1 MQSCPP
7 GAISAIDEL
16 PDDLGHLCAIA
27 CPRSINQWRGC
38 VHHLRSQQATRIA
51 LQGCASALAPQQTGV
66 LFHSFHV
73 VSASEGSAHHRT
85 FFLPAV
91 GEPLAT
97 CCVTAAF
104 ASVNSW
110 SVSTPSACSC
120 FSSRSSP
127 ARLMLAWHGEADAL
141 ARTRRVRNPSS
152 RRSRQPRRT
161 TRAGPA
167 DRLRR
172 RQQATAGGCSTAPPA
187 SEPRSLTPVGAV
199 PAVPSR
205 AGSKFSPQ
213 TESKQP

>member
-1 MQSCPP
+1 MPASNSLVQSCPP

-27 CPRSINQWRGC
+27 RPRSINQWRGC

-73 VSASEGSAHHRT
+73 VSTSEGSAHHLT

-104 ASVNSW
+104 ASALG
-110 SVSTPSACSC
+110 STDLPDPEAAEDLLATRDDELPREYEPKDFERREVGMPIIPSPC
-120 FSSRSSP
+120 
-127 ARLMLAWHGEADAL
+127 HQ
-141 ARTRRVRNPSS
+141 RV
-152 RRSRQPRRT
+152 
-161 TRAGPA
+161 
-167 DRLRR
+167 
-172 RQQATAGGCSTAPPA
+172 TAPLLLMTI
-187 SEPRSLTPVGAV
+187 EP
-199 PAVPSR
+199 
-205 AGSKFSPQ
+205 K
-213 TESKQP
+213 E